1 MFHQSQL
8 ERIRKRW
15 KVITLL
21 AVIGAVVLVVGTIL
35 SPIPL
40 EYKAD
45 SQVLIISESRYGV
58 DAYTA
63 AKSAERIGENLAQV
77 VQTSDFYN
85 KVFAL
90 GIPNLDQRA
99 YQNIP
104 ESRRRKLWQKNVE
117 ASVVFGTS
125 VMTFSAYHEDPEQAR
140 IMSGALAQTMLT
152 HARDYVGGD
161 IQMRVVNQ
169 PVVSEYPVRPSFMI
183 LAAIGALLG
192 VLLAVFLFIKK

>member
-1 MFHQSQL
+1 MLDQSYMKQV
-8 ERIRKRW
+8 RKRW
-15 KVITLL
+15 KIIALFGVLGAIFAIVLTLL
-21 AVIGAVVLVVGTIL
+21 L
-35 SPIPL
+35 PIPL
-40 EYKAD
+40 EYRAD
-45 SQVLIISESRYGV
+45 TQVLIISESRYGV

-90 GIPNLDQRA
+90 GSINLDQSK

-104 ESRRRKLWQKNVE
+104 EHKRRKLWQKNVS

-125 VMTFSAYHEDPEQAR
+125 VITFSAYHENPEQAR
-140 IMSGALAQTMLT
+140 NMSGALAQTMLT

-169 PVVSEYPVRPSFMI
+169 PVVTEYPVRPSMTMV
-183 LAAIGALLG
+183 ALFG
-192 VLLAVFLFIKK
+192 VLIGLLFAAFLFIKR